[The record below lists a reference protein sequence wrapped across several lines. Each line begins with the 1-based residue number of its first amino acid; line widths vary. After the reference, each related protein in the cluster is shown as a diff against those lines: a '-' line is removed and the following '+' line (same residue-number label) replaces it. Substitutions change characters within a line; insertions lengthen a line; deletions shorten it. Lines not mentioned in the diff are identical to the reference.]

1 MPTAIDLFSPAARA
15 WFTSAFKAPT
25 EVQERGWESVAAG
38 RHTLM
43 SAPTGSGKTLAA
55 FLWCID
61 RLASEP
67 VPADRERCRVLY
79 VSPLKALTVDIER
92 NLQAPLRG
100 IAMQAER
107 MDLKL
112 APISIAIRTGDTP
125 PRDRRQIE
133 RHPPDILIT
142 TPESLF
148 LLLTSAARQILP
160 TVRWVIV
167 DEIHSMADTK
177 RGAHLALSLER
188 LVALTKAEPQ
198 RIGLSAT
205 QRPLSETASFLGGTY
220 RDVAIIDAGRVKA
233 MEITVEVPVEDMSA
247 LERETPSLTFPHR
260 VSEPSSGWQS
270 GPAAAMAPTLTLP
283 QSGREIEEGPRR
295 SIWPAIH
302 PRILEL
308 IKQHRS
314 TIIFVNSRRLAERL
328 AAHINEL
335 AGEELVRAHHGSI
348 AKEQRLL
355 IEDALKAGRLP
366 ALVATSSLEL
376 GIDMGAVDLV
386 IQVESPTS
394 VASGIQRIGRAG
406 HSVGEPSKGT
416 IFPKYRGDLL
426 QTAVVVDRMLR
437 GEIETTRV
445 PRNPLDVLAQQIV
458 AMAAMD
464 EWSVT
469 GLSELVHRAYPFSD
483 LGPRALESTL
493 DMLSGRYPSDEFAEL
508 RPRIVWDRLE
518 GKIRG
523 RGGAQHLAV
532 ISGGTIPDRGLF
544 SVNLLDNGKR
554 VGELDEE
561 MIYEMR
567 PGETFVLGASTWRVA
582 DITPSQVMVTPAP
595 GEPGRIAFWHGDALG
610 RPIEVGRAMGEAMRE
625 LTTMEAEKA
634 TARLHER
641 SRFDQLAADNLMNYL
656 SDQQQATSAV
666 PDDRTV
672 VIERFRDQLGDW
684 RLAVLTPFGARV
696 HAPWALAARARLQER
711 LDLEVQMIYTDDG
724 FALRLP
730 EADRAPNVDD
740 ILLDPDEVTELVTSQ
755 LQGSALFASRF
766 RENAARALLLPRRR
780 PGERT
785 PLWQQRQRSHDL
797 LQVASKHAEFPILIE
812 TYRECLSDVFEMDGL
827 RELMR
832 AVRAREIRTVVVD
845 TEKAS
850 PFASTLVFDY
860 IAQYMYEGDA
870 PLAERRAQALTL
882 DRELL
887 AELLGTEELRELL
900 DPRAIEAL
908 ELELQ
913 GLLKE
918 RWPRDVDEA
927 TDMLRRLGDVTTAEA
942 EARGIRLEWL
952 EELEKSR
959 RAALIRIADEERWI
973 AAEDAGRFRDA
984 LGVALPVGL
993 PDAFLEKT
1001 DDPLGSLLL
1010 RWSRTHV
1017 PFFSADPAMRWHLP
1031 LREVE
1036 HALQRL
1042 AGRGDV
1048 VAGEFRPGHAGREY
1062 CHPEVLRSLRRKSL
1076 AALRRE
1082 VEPVPVE
1089 TLARFLPSWHGIGSH
1104 ARGLDRL
1111 AEVIFQLQGTAVPAS
1126 VLERD
1131 VLSIRVRDYR
1141 PQLLD
1146 QLISMGEVVWAGRG
1160 SLGSHDGRIALYLRP
1175 DAPRLIRP
1183 AAEVPQGELHQ
1194 GLREHLQNRGASFFR
1209 DLYYATGS
1217 SDEDSVLDALWDM
1230 VWAGEVTNDT
1240 FLPVRML
1247 GPRTRRTNPRR
1258 PLMRLGPPASAGRW
1272 SLFSDL
1278 LRPAVSTTEYLHATA
1293 GTLLQRYGVLT
1304 REAALAENINGGF
1317 AALYPVLRAMEETGK
1332 IRRGYFIDGLGGL
1345 QFALPGAVDRLR
1357 AARDDQ
1363 ASIVALAATDPASP
1377 FGTSIPWP
1385 EHESRMARAAGAYI
1399 VVDAGELRLYLER
1412 GGRSLLTIGDI
1423 QPAHL
1428 QALASLAA
1436 RVDKLEIQAVDGA
1449 PVKGSRFEQQLHE
1462 AGFGNTPKGV
1472 ILWPERRPALA

>member
-67 VPADRERCRVLY
+67 VPAERERCRVLY

-100 IAMQAER
+100 IAMHAER

-112 APISIAIRTGDTP
+112 APISVAIRTGDTP

-188 LVALTKAEPQ
+188 LVTRTKAEPQ

-205 QRPLSETASFLGGTY
+205 QRPLSETARFLGGTH
-220 RDVAIIDAGRVKA
+220 RDVAIIDAGRVKP
-233 MEITVEVPVEDMSA
+233 MEITVEVPVEDMAA
-247 LERETPSLTFPHR
+247 LDRESPTLTLPQSGRET
-260 VSEPSSGWQS
+260 EWQS

-283 QSGREIEEGPRR
+283 QNGREIEEGPRR

-426 QTAVVVDRMLR
+426 ETAVVVDRMLR

-458 AMAAMD
+458 AMTALE

-469 GLSELVHRAYPFSD
+469 ELSEVVHRAYPFSD

-523 RGGAQHLAV
+523 RAGAQRLAV
-532 ISGGTIPDRGLF
+532 VSGGT
-544 SVNLLDNGKR
+544 
-554 VGELDEE
+554 
-561 MIYEMR
+561 
-567 PGETFVLGASTWRVA
+567 
-582 DITPSQVMVTPAP
+582 
-595 GEPGRIAFWHGDALG
+595 
-610 RPIEVGRAMGEAMRE
+610 
-625 LTTMEAEKA
+625 
-634 TARLHER
+634 
-641 SRFDQLAADNLMNYL
+641 
-656 SDQQQATSAV
+656 V

-672 VIERFRDQLGDW
+672 LIERFRDQLGDW
-684 RLAVLTPFGARV
+684 RLSVLTPFGARV
-696 HAPWALAARARLQER
+696 HAPWALAARARMQER

-730 EADRAPNVDD
+730 EADRAPD
-740 ILLDPDEVTELVTSQ
+740 IQDLLLDPEEIRELVTSQ
-755 LQGSALFASRF
+755 LHGSALFASRF

-785 PLWQQRQRSHDL
+785 PLWQQRQRSHYL

-812 TYRECLSDVFEMDGL
+812 TYRECLSDVFDMDGL
-827 RELMR
+827 GELMR
-832 AVRAREIRTVVVD
+832 AVRSREVRTVVVD

-887 AELLGTEELRELL
+887 SELLGTEELRELL

-927 TDMLRRLGDVTTAEA
+927 TDMLRRLGDLTSQEA
-942 EARGIRLEWL
+942 EARGIHTQWLDQLER
-952 EELEKSR
+952 ER
-959 RAALIRIADEERWI
+959 RATRVRIADEERWI
-973 AAEDAGRFRDA
+973 AAEDAGRYRDA

-993 PDAFLEKT
+993 PDAFLEKM
-1001 DDPLGSLLL
+1001 DEPLASLLV
-1010 RWSRTHV
+1010 RWARTHV
-1017 PFFSADPAMRWHLP
+1017 PFVNADPATRWGLP
-1031 LREVE
+1031 VREVE
-1036 HALQRL
+1036 QALRRL
-1042 AGRGDV
+1042 AGRGDI

-1062 CHPEVLRSLRRKSL
+1062 CHPDVLRSLRRKSL

-1089 TLARFLPSWHGIGSH
+1089 VLGRFLPSWHGVGIQAS
-1104 ARGLDRL
+1104 GLDRL
-1111 AEVIFQLQGTAVPAS
+1111 TEIVFQLQGCAIPAS

-1131 VLSIRVRDYR
+1131 VLPVRVREYR

-1146 QLISMGEVVWAGRG
+1146 QLISMGEVVWTGRG
-1160 SLGSHDGRIALYLRP
+1160 SLGTSDGRVALYLRS
-1175 DAPRLIRP
+1175 DAPRLIAEPDERP
-1183 AAEVPQGELHQ
+1183 GGE
-1194 GLREHLQNRGASFFR
+1194 R
-1209 DLYYATGS
+1209 
-1217 SDEDSVLDALWDM
+1217 
-1230 VWAGEVTNDT
+1230 
-1240 FLPVRML
+1240 
-1247 GPRTRRTNPRR
+1247 
-1258 PLMRLGPPASAGRW
+1258 
-1272 SLFSDL
+1272 
-1278 LRPAVSTTEYLHATA
+1278 
-1293 GTLLQRYGVLT
+1293 
-1304 REAALAENINGGF
+1304 
-1317 AALYPVLRAMEETGK
+1317 
-1332 IRRGYFIDGLGGL
+1332 
-1345 QFALPGAVDRLR
+1345 
-1357 AARDDQ
+1357 
-1363 ASIVALAATDPASP
+1363 
-1377 FGTSIPWP
+1377 
-1385 EHESRMARAAGAYI
+1385 
-1399 VVDAGELRLYLER
+1399 
-1412 GGRSLLTIGDI
+1412 
-1423 QPAHL
+1423 
-1428 QALASLAA
+1428 
-1436 RVDKLEIQAVDGA
+1436 
-1449 PVKGSRFEQQLHE
+1449 
-1462 AGFGNTPKGV
+1462 
-1472 ILWPERRPALA
+1472 